1 MDDLLL
7 FNKELKAIKIFKN
20 KNLDEK
26 FRRTHIF
33 SWDLGSERSKAHD
46 H

>member
-1 MDDLLL
+1 MDDLFL
-7 FNKELKAIKIFKN
+7 FNKELKAIKK
-20 KNLDEK
+20 KLLDEI
-26 FRRTHIF
+26 FRNTHIF

>member
-1 MDDLLL
+1 MTYFSLIRSS
-7 FNKELKAIKIFKN
+7 KPLKNII
-20 KNLDEK
+20 LDEI
-26 FRRTHIF
+26 FRRTHVF